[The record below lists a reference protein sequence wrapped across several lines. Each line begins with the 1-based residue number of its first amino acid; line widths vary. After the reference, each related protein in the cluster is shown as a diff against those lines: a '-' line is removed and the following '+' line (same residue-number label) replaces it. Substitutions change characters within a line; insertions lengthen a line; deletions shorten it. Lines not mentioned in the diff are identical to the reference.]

1 MTWSIKLSS
10 HLYSVTD
17 GSVGIFWLEVA
28 EIVRRWL
35 WVFLRVEW
43 EVIKKLQ
50 SGDPKARMDDFN
62 TNSDYEMVPTT
73 PEDQLL
79 LHP

>member
-43 EVIKKLQ
+43 EVIKKLHD
-50 SGDPKARMDDFN
+50 GNPKGRPNDYNFHPERE
-62 TNSDYEMVPTT
+62 YEMDPTT
-73 PEDQLL
+73 PAGHLL
-79 LHP
+79 